1 MFRSQTLVRSF
12 IRRKPTCTGQT
23 ISKQCLC
30 TLNTAVEKC
39 VIKRCVS
46 SAYQFQALVT
56 VADNKKEF
64 KRCYSSGS
72 LPHHVKV
79 VLPALSPT
87 MESGTI
93 VSWQKKEG
101 DKVSEGDL
109 LADIETDKATMG
121 FESSEEG
128 YLAKIFIPE
137 GTKDVRL
144 GKLMCIIVSSEA
156 DIAAFKDYVA
166 SASDDQPPQGSG
178 PAAAPPPPPS
188 PTPEVK
194 ASAPAPSPTK
204 LTPPASV
211 PPAPA
216 SSTGTRVFAT
226 PLAKTLAAEKG
237 VDLRSVAGS
246 GPDGQIR
253 ANDILSA
260 RPAAAAATG
269 LSAPSAATS
278 TSFTDLPLSN
288 IRQVVIAKRLT
299 LSKQTIPHY
308 YLNTDVNV
316 DKILSIRKDLNAA
329 LEKRKL
335 NKISVNDFIIKASA
349 LACKKV
355 PEANSA
361 WMGDFIRQYSTVDV
375 SIAVATD
382 NGLITPI
389 VFNAETK
396 GLSQIAQDVAS
407 LAAKAREG
415 KLQPQEYQGG
425 TFTISNLGMFGIK
438 NFSAV
443 INPPQSC
450 ILAVGGADKKV
461 VVAGDKDI
469 VLDDPSKSRFS
480 TAHIMTV
487 TLSCDHRVVDGAVG
501 AQWLAEFKSL
511 MEKPESMLL

>member
-12 IRRKPTCTGQT
+12 IRRKPRCSGQT
-23 ISKQCLC
+23 ISIQCLC
-30 TLNTAVEKC
+30 NLNTAVEKC
-39 VIKRCVS
+39 VIKRSVGS
-46 SAYQFQALVT
+46 TYQFHALVT
-56 VADNKKEF
+56 DCKKEY
-64 KRCYSSGS
+64 KRYYSSGS

-93 VSWQKKEG
+93 VTWQKKEG

-156 DIAAFKDYVA
+156 DVAAFKDYVP

-178 PAAAPPPPPS
+178 PAAATPSPPPA
-188 PTPEVK
+188 PEVK
-194 ASAPAPSPTK
+194 VSTPATPSPAK
-204 LTPPASV
+204 LTPPPASL
-211 PPAPA
+211 PPASAPSA
-216 SSTGTRVFAT
+216 GSRVFAT

-253 ANDILSA
+253 ANDIISA
-260 RPAAAAATG
+260 RPAAAATG
-269 LSAPSAATS
+269 VSVPSAATS
-278 TSFTDLPLSN
+278 SFTDLPLSN
-288 IRQVVIAKRLT
+288 IRQVIAKRLT

-316 DKILSIRKDLNAA
+316 DKILSIRKDLNVA

-469 VLDDPSKSRFS
+469 VLDDSSKSRFS